1 MFALSEGPNE
11 LLRGIRRSILQ
22 SDNDNQKQK
31 DATSRVF
38 AYLNRWEYHP
48 TKHPFC
54 LHGLHAG
61 KLQHCGC
68 AEANRGVLR
77 YPLVF
82 TDQLKQPAAIVGQS
96 YSNDAAEVRRIAKQY
111 GLEVHQPPARYASI
125 FYPGACD
132 FHVFSRPGT
141 LVQWLPEQMQQHG
154 PFALGD
160 WETPTFRDFV
170 VQHDAQQ
177 DGEQDACSIFISDLR
192 RLYGRGRRRRP
203 PDEIVSNAH
212 LNSFIYNLPTS
223 NLDYDAAAAVW
234 LRFERWRTKQVA
246 AMVRLGEEIME
257 ARS

>member
-1 MFALSEGPNE
+1 MFTLSEGPNE

-22 SDNDNQKQK
+22 SDQDNQKQK

-38 AYLNRWEYHP
+38 AYLNGWEYHP
-48 TKHPFC
+48 TRHPFC
-54 LHGLHAG
+54 LHGLQAE

-68 AEANRGVLR
+68 VEANRGVFR

-82 TDQLKQPAAIVGQS
+82 TDQLKQPAAVVGQS
-96 YSNDAAEVRRIAKQY
+96 YANDAAEVRRIAKQY
-111 GLEVHQPPARYASI
+111 ELEVHQPPARYASI

-141 LVQWLPEQMQQHG
+141 VVHWLPEQMQQHG

-170 VQHDAQQ
+170 MQHDVQ
-177 DGEQDACSIFISDLR
+177 QDACGIFIFELR
-192 RLYGRGRRRRP
+192 QLYGRGRRWRP
-203 PDEIVSNAH
+203 SDEFVSNAH
-212 LNSFIYNLPTS
+212 LNSFIYNLPVS

-234 LRFERWRTKQVA
+234 LRFERWRTEQVT
-246 AMVRLGEEIME
+246 AMVCLGKEILE
-257 ARS
+257 VRS

>member
-1 MFALSEGPNE
+1 MFSLSEGPNE

-22 SDNDNQKQK
+22 SNKDSQKQK
-31 DATSRVF
+31 DAASRVF

-48 TKHPFC
+48 MRYPFC
-54 LHGLHAG
+54 LHGLQAG

-68 AEANRGVLR
+68 VEANRGVFR

-96 YSNDAAEVRRIAKQY
+96 YSNDAAGVRRIAKQY
-111 GLEVHQPPARYASI
+111 GLEVHQPAARYASI

-141 LVQWLPEQMQQHG
+141 LVKWLPEQTQQHG

-170 VQHDAQQ
+170 HQYDAQR
-177 DGEQDACSIFISDLR
+177 DPEDACSIFISDLL
-192 RLYGRGRRRRP
+192 RLYGHGRRWRP
-203 PDEIVSNAH
+203 SDEFVSNAH
-212 LNSFIYNLPTS
+212 LNTFIYNLPIS
-223 NLDYDAAAAVW
+223 NFGYDVAAAVW
-234 LRFERWRTKQVA
+234 LRFEHWRTEQVA
-246 AMVRLGEEIME
+246 TMVRLGEETME
-257 ARS
+257 VRS